1 MKIFITLN
9 MPLFHEHKDTM
20 SLDAASIQALT
31 PLMQQYV
38 EIKNQY
44 ADALVLFQVGD
55 FYELFYDDA
64 KKAAACLAIAL
75 TARGKNN
82 GEPIPLCG
90 VPVHAVNHYLAKLV
104 AAGFKVVLCNQ
115 LEPATPGKVVARGV
129 TQVFTP
135 GTLTDS
141 ALLDEKKP
149 SYLFSFFPGTTAH
162 ALLFGELL
170 TAQLWG
176 TIIAVKSTYHIETE
190 VQRFMPDEILLPSIK
205 EAKEFETYFKKLGYY
220 TTLIARENETDA
232 RASQWIAQLN
242 FAKKNT
248 GNHHDSIYNALAQ
261 FHSYIKNSHAAS
273 LDQFQTLELY
283 QAQEFLSIDSATQR
297 NLELVKNMHDGSV
310 KNSLFQVMDGAVTAM
325 GSRTI
330 KKWIARPLIDRDAI
344 VQRHDAVEHF
354 VYNVSFL
361 QKIRTLLQRVGDA
374 ERIIGRI
381 IVLRG
386 SIHDYR
392 SLLTILETLPPFS
405 VCLSDVALPVLLRMI
420 GSMTQQ
426 ADMLFNYLKKALY
439 CDSSQEWLIAS
450 NFDAQLDAY
459 RLLVEKS
466 THVLLEFEKREQART
481 GISSLKVRF
490 NSVHGYY
497 IEITHANAHLVPADY
512 IRTQTLVGKERYT
525 TIELRKLEVE
535 VNEARANINQLETT
549 IFARVKAEVHAHA
562 STLRRIARALSHLD
576 ALFGLAYIS
585 YSHGFIRPTFNDA
598 TTVNIKQGKHP
609 VVSTQMNS
617 HFIPNDTVLDDE
629 QSLWIITG
637 PNMGG
642 KSTYLRQVALI
653 SIMAQCGSFV
663 PAAHADLP
671 IFDKI
676 FSRIGAGD
684 NVAAGKSTFLMEME
698 ETAFICAHATHKS
711 LVIFDEIGRGTSTFD
726 GLALAQAVLEYVH
739 TMIRARCLFAT
750 HYHELTALAQR
761 LKGIVC
767 YHAASKKTATGISL
781 LYAIV
786 PGSADGSFGIEV
798 AKIARVPDMVIRR
811 AQEIVTELGMHAPSL
826 YKESVPSAPLPD
838 ARAQELYA
846 LVQQL
851 DYENLS
857 PKHAFDILWAMKEMV
872 EKK

>member
-1 MKIFITLN
+1 
-9 MPLFHEHKDTM
+9 M
-20 SLDAASIQALT
+20 SLDFASTQALT
-31 PLMQQYV
+31 PLMQQYF

-44 ADALVLFQVGD
+44 VDALVLFQVGD

-90 VPVHAVNHYLAKLV
+90 VPVHAINHYLAKLV
-104 AAGFKVVLCNQ
+104 CAGFKVVLCNQ

-129 TQVFTP
+129 TQVFSP
-135 GTLTDS
+135 GTLTDA

-149 SYLFSFFPGTTAH
+149 SYLFSFFPGNTAH

-170 TAQLWG
+170 TAQLWAT
-176 TIIAVKSTYHIETE
+176 TIAANNTYHVETE
-190 VQRFMPDEILLPSIK
+190 LQRFMPDEVLLPSMK
-205 EAKEFETYFKKLGYY
+205 ESKEFEAFFKKLGYY
-220 TTLIARENETDA
+220 TTIITRDDEAYA
-232 RASQWIAQLN
+232 RATQWISPLLS
-242 FAKKNT
+242 KKNVN
-248 GNHHDSIYNALAQ
+248 GHHDILYNALAQ
-261 FHSYIKNSHAAS
+261 FHSYIKTSHAAS

-283 QAQEFLSIDSATQR
+283 SPQEFLSIDSATQR
-297 NLELVKNMHDGSV
+297 NLELVKNMHDGTV
-310 KNSLFQVMDGAVTAM
+310 KNSLFHVMDGAVTAM

-330 KKWIARPLIDRDAI
+330 KKWIARPLIDREAI
-344 VQRHDAVEHF
+344 VQRQDAVEHF
-354 VYNVSFL
+354 VYHVSFL

-381 IVLRG
+381 IVMRG
-386 SIHDYR
+386 TIHDYR
-392 SLLTILETLPPFS
+392 SLLSILETLPSFAAG
-405 VCLSDVALPVLLRMI
+405 LSDASLPLLLRMI
-420 GSMTQQ
+420 GALLQQ
-426 ADMLFNYLKKALY
+426 ADSLAHYLAQALSI
-439 CDSSQEWLIAS
+439 DSTQEWLIAPK
-450 NFDAQLDAY
+450 FDAQLDAY

-466 THVLLEFEKREQART
+466 TQVLLEFEKREQEKTR
-481 GISSLKVRF
+481 ISSLKVRF

-497 IEITHANAHLVPADY
+497 IEITHANAHLVPTDY
-512 IRTQTLVGKERYT
+512 MRTQTLVGKERYT
-525 TIELRKLEVE
+525 TLELKKLEIQ
-535 VNEARANINQLETT
+535 VNEARANIDQLEKN
-549 IFARVKAEVHAHA
+549 IFARLKAEVHAHA
-562 STLRRIARALSHLD
+562 PTLRRIARALSQLD

-585 YSHGFIRPTFNDA
+585 YAHGFIRPTFNDTA
-598 TTVNIKQGKHP
+598 NVSIKQGKHP
-609 VVSTQMNS
+609 VVSAHVKT
-617 HFIPNDTVLDDE
+617 HFIPNDTALDDE
-629 QSLWIITG
+629 HSLWIITG

-653 SIMAQCGSFV
+653 SVMAQCGSFV
-663 PAAHADLP
+663 PAAHAELP

-698 ETAFICAHATHKS
+698 ETAFICAHATNKS

-739 TMIRARCLFAT
+739 TVIRARCLFAT
-750 HYHELTALAQR
+750 HYHELTALAHQ

-781 LYAIV
+781 LYSIL

-798 AKIARVPDMVIRR
+798 AKIAHVPDMII
-811 AQEIVTELGMHAPSL
+811 Q
-826 YKESVPSAPLPD
+826 
-838 ARAQELYA
+838 RAQELVTQLGMHVPTASREHEASAVKVDARASELCA
-846 LVQQL
+846 LVEKI
-851 DYENLS
+851 DYNNLS